1 MADLTKTKL
10 DLIATPPVQTR
21 HTESEI
27 EAMLRVARGDNYA
40 VGVPGGPEGD
50 KFEKAFVEM
59 MGCTDAVSVNTCS
72 SALELAAVLS
82 GLGPEDEVI
91 IPAHTF
97 VATAVPMGRTGATI
111 RWADI
116 DPGTRVVSADSVQSL
131 VNDRTRVLVVVHLYG
146 LPADMPALM
155 TLAETHG
162 LTVIEDCAQANGA
175 SINGQRVGSFGDF
188 GCFSFQGNK
197 NMTTLGEGGML
208 TVRNAEH
215 GTQARR
221 ARWMGNWVF
230 ESEREKDWIPAG
242 GNLVQPVP
250 GRWPLNTCMPEVI
263 ASVGREVLKRVDD
276 INAQRLHQ
284 AKRFMEQ
291 LADYPELVFQHVPE
305 GYVHAY
311 HLMSARYDGVA
322 YGRSNDDLITL
333 LRDGYAVKA
342 IVQYWPLY
350 RSELFREFGFGEA
363 DVPETD
369 RFYDNM
375 VSFPW
380 WSDMS
385 DAIIDEMGR
394 RTRAALDALRKADG

>member
-1 MADLTKTKL
+1 MADTTKAEL

-21 HTESEI
+21 HTEQEI
-27 EAMLRVARGDNYA
+27 EVMLRVARGDNYA
-40 VGVPGGPEGD
+40 VGVPGGPEND
-50 KFEKAFVEM
+50 KFEKAFSEK
-59 MGCTDAVSVNTCS
+59 MGSADAVAVNTCS

-82 GLGPEDEVI
+82 GMGPGDEVI

-116 DPGTRVVSADSVQSL
+116 DPDTRVVSVDSIRSL
-131 VNDRTRVLVVVHLYG
+131 VNERTRAVVAVHLYG
-146 LPADMPALM
+146 LPADMEAI
-155 TLAETHG
+155 TVLAAEHG
-162 LTVIEDCAQANGA
+162 LIVIEDCAQANGA
-175 SINGQRVGSFGDF
+175 SIHGKRVGTFGDF

-208 TVRNAEH
+208 TVRDPDR

-221 ARWMGNWVF
+221 ARWMGNWMF
-230 ESEREKDWIPAG
+230 EEKREKDWVPAG
-242 GNLVQPVP
+242 GNLVQPIP
-250 GRWPLNTCMPEVI
+250 DCWPLNACMPEVI
-263 ASVGREVLKRVDD
+263 AAVGGEVLKRIDD

-284 AKRFMEQ
+284 AQRFMGQ
-291 LADYPELVFQHVPE
+291 LTDYPELVFQHVPE

-311 HLMSARYDGVA
+311 HLMSARYDGHTF
-322 YGRSNDDLITL
+322 GRNRDELIGL
-333 LRDGYAVKA
+333 LRDGYSVKA
-342 IVQYWPLY
+342 IVQYWPLC
-350 RSELFREFGFGEA
+350 RSELFRDFGFGQA

-385 DAIIDEMGR
+385 DQVIDEMGR
-394 RTRAALDALRKADG
+394 RTRAALDALRKDNA